1 MLTSPSCRVPGDRGR
16 RTRPEWRS
24 QWQAHRS
31 KTGKC
36 QTPSTRQRFFFF
48 FYASL
53 PSAKSTPHRQL
64 LWTRILFSPV
74 QLKKEK
80 KKKHRVSPWEF
91 RLLTHASYYHHAFQ
105 KVFDILM
112 WDEVEVSSN
121 KKNTFNHSAFIP
133 AFPTHRLNLGRPH
146 RYIKKRPPKYI
157 WRPI

>member
-36 QTPSTRQRFFFF
+36 QTPSTRPRFFFF

-80 KKKHRVSPWEF
+80 KKNTGSVRESFGYWHMPAIIIMPFKKC
-91 RLLTHASYYHHAFQ
+91 LTFWCEMKLRFQ
-105 KVFDILM
+105 AI
-112 WDEVEVSSN
+112 